1 MEKKRALSLDLARGS
16 MLLLIILA
24 HVPFMLYLNEPGVIT
39 KLDPENILEKGLNAL
54 MVIFVDDRAR
64 PLFAILFGYGLW
76 MIYRKQ
82 TERKDEREAKRLIKR
97 RCWYLI
103 LFGAVL
109 AGVFGGQDVL
119 MAYGIAGLVLMPFFG
134 RKNKT
139 LIIWSVVTAVI
150 YTFIVCLV
158 WGVALF
164 GIESYGLPMELTGDE
179 TYLNTIGERLIGV
192 PFVVIITHLLYPVIP
207 SILMGFWFGQ
217 LDVLIQ
223 PEKNLAFLKK
233 LMVIGGVI
241 SVLGSVPLLL
251 INEIWFPPY
260 FIAGVINGIHVMTGL
275 FGGLFYVGLFGIL
288 GYTIINPG
296 TFTQMIAAVGKRSLT
311 FFCAYEIFIVVFLS
325 PIAFNL
331 GAYLSITTGFLFSLA
346 LWGAG
351 LVSAYMLETRNM
363 QGPLEWLM
371 RRLVYKSN
379 G

>member
-1 MEKKRALSLDLARGS
+1 MEKKRALSLDLARGA

-24 HVPFMLYLNEPGVIT
+24 HVPFMLYLNEPGVIV
-39 KLDPENILEKGLNAL
+39 KLNPENILEKGLNAL

-82 TERKDEREAKRLIKR
+82 TERKDEKEAKCIIRR

-119 MAYGIAGLVLMPFFG
+119 MAYGVSGLVLTPFFG

-139 LIIWSVVTAVI
+139 LMIWSVVTAVI
-150 YTFIVCLV
+150 YTFIVCLI
-158 WGVALF
+158 WSVALF
-164 GIESYGLPMELTGDE
+164 GVGSYALPMELTGNE

-192 PFVVIITHLLYPVIP
+192 PFVVFITHLMFPVIP
-207 SILMGFWFGQ
+207 SILMGFWLGQ

-223 PEKNLAFLKK
+223 PEKHLAFLKR
-233 LMVIGGVI
+233 LMVVGGII
-241 SVLGSVPLLL
+241 SVLGSIPLLL
-251 INEIWFPPY
+251 INEVWFPAY
-260 FIAGVINGIHVMTGL
+260 FTAGVINGIHVMTGL
-275 FGGLFYVGLFGIL
+275 FGGLFYVGFFGVL
-288 GYTIINPG
+288 GYKIINPS
-296 TFTQMIAAVGKRSLT
+296 TFTRMIAAVGKRSLT
-311 FFCAYEIFIVVFLS
+311 FFCVYEILIVVFLS

-331 GAYLSITTGFLFSLA
+331 GAYLSITTGFLFSIV

-351 LVSAYMLETRNM
+351 LVAAYMLELKNK
-363 QGPLEWLM
+363 QGPLETLM
-371 RRLVYKSN
+371 KKRVYKIN
-379 G
+379 R